1 MQAFRIG
8 LLLLNFVAFFFYNA
22 RTSDLPAISQSL
34 TRAHEIAGVIILLST
49 HWIGCIFY
57 FLARLRSFDDST
69 WVAAQEKNIP
79 FYQVSTSNMLS
90 DYILCIYKGFNVL
103 TAVGYDGLI

>member
-8 LLLLNFVAFFFYNA
+8 LLLLNFVAFFFYDA
-22 RTSDLPAISQSL
+22 RTSDLPAISKSL
-34 TRAHEIAGVIILLST
+34 TLAHEIAGVIILLST